1 MREMGA
7 NTGLIFA
14 GLACFGRASPRTKAN
29 WRFTTATAP
38 IKPKHLYLQSAESG
52 E

>member
-14 GLACFGRASPRTKAN
+14 GLACFGRPPRTKAN
-29 WRFTTATAP
+29 WRFTTATAR
-38 IKPKHLYLQSAESG
+38 IKPKHLYPSI
-52 E
+52 